1 MDSSFSVIGG
11 HTVGKVQTQK
21 PILTISLL
29 SSNRRDTIRKCLD
42 SLKTLRER
50 VPSELIIVDTSQ
62 NEEMKK
68 ILEEYT
74 DKIIPFTWCND
85 FSKARNVGLD
95 AAKGEWFLYL
105 DDDEWF
111 IDTIEIE
118 EFFLSGD
125 YKEYTLA
132 YYLQRN
138 YSDYAGTNFQ
148 DARVSRM
155 FRIWNQ
161 IHFASSI
168 HEYPDPIT
176 GKTKLLHSVVE
187 HYGYVYDTEEK
198 RYQHFWR
205 NVTLLQDMIQ
215 KERKNSRWWLQLL
228 QEYRNIGQLPEM
240 ARCCEEAIS
249 IFEKEKDPFSQIAM
263 GSFYNAIL
271 FKHLGLFEYEQA
283 EEMLKKA
290 LANKNI
296 TKMCRAALYAS
307 AVCLYFH
314 KEEYA
319 LCEEYSS
326 KYFALYEEFKDK
338 EEEQYKQ
345 GYFFV
350 EDAFSQAHREQVSCL
365 FIMCGLKRDDASA
378 LKTYFWTL
386 NWEGRM
392 LFLETDFI
400 EQVVDAFGRLPYEEE
415 FVRMAETMVKRDSIA
430 EVIMRCLEKKEHAA
444 AEDFDRLRR
453 IFLQIDSRLPYL
465 LYLKLSEITES
476 AALKAFMKAVTFF
489 EWKVAVDRF
498 CMQAAPDTVI
508 QLGRLPTE
516 GGREFAGSR
525 SEYFFLK
532 DAEVALGRCSLE
544 DYEEL
549 QAHIACFCEKNL
561 TFYHRFFKSSAFS
574 GEMEM
579 LPVQGRAAVMLQR
592 ALDAQSEGDIKAVSA
607 ALKESIKIYP
617 PITNVVR
624 AYTELFAA
632 RQKARMN
639 EQKRTEQQESLMVSA
654 QMQQLGAQIK
664 KKIRQLLEQGMA
676 AEALQT
682 LEQLKTFLPEDT
694 ELEGLEKEIRGRM
707 S

>member
-1 MDSSFSVIGG
+1 M
-11 HTVGKVQTQK
+11 GKVQTQK

-50 VPSELIIVDTSQ
+50 VSSELIIVDTSQ

-228 QEYRNIGQLPEM
+228 QEYRNVGQLPEM

-326 KYFALYEEFKDK
+326 KYFALYEEFKDE

-350 EDAFSQAHREQVSCL
+350 EDAFSQEHREQVSCL
-365 FIMCGLKRDDASA
+365 FIMCGLERDDASA
-378 LKTYFWTL
+378 LKTYFWTF
-386 NWEGRM
+386 NWEGRL

-453 IFLQIDSRLPYL
+453 IFLQIDFKLPYL

-508 QLGRLPTE
+508 QLGRLLTE

-624 AYTELFAA
+624 AYTELFAV

-639 EQKRTEQQESLMVSA
+639 EQKRTEQQESLIVSA
-654 QMQQLGAQIK
+654 QMQQLGTQIK

-694 ELEGLEKEIRGRM
+694 ELEGLEKEIRSRM

>member
-1 MDSSFSVIGG
+1 M
-11 HTVGKVQTQK
+11 GKVQTQK

-62 NEEMKK
+62 NEEMKE

-111 IDTIEIE
+111 IDTVEIE

-228 QEYRNIGQLPEM
+228 QEYRNVGQLPEM

-249 IFEKEKDPFSQIAM
+249 IFEKEKDPFSKIAM

-350 EDAFSQAHREQVSCL
+350 EDAFSQEHREQVSCL

-378 LKTYFWTL
+378 LKTYFWTF
-386 NWEGRM
+386 NWEGRL

-444 AEDFDRLRR
+444 AEGFDRLRR
-453 IFLQIDSRLPYL
+453 IFLQIDSKLPYL

-489 EWKVAVDRF
+489 EWKAAVDRF

-508 QLGRLPTE
+508 QLGRLLTE
-516 GGREFAGSR
+516 SGREFAGSR

-561 TFYHRFFKSSAFS
+561 TFYHRFFKSSAFL

-639 EQKRTEQQESLMVSA
+639 EQKRAEQQESLMVSA
-654 QMQQLGAQIK
+654 QMQQLGTQIK

-694 ELEGLEKEIRGRM
+694 ELEGLEKEIRSRM

>member
-1 MDSSFSVIGG
+1 M
-11 HTVGKVQTQK
+11 GKVQTQK

-74 DKIIPFTWCND
+74 DKIIPFTWCKD
-85 FSKARNVGLD
+85 FSKARNAGLD

-148 DARVSRM
+148 DVRVSRM

-161 IHFASSI
+161 IRFVSSI
-168 HEYPDPIT
+168 HEYPDPII
-176 GKTKLLHSVVE
+176 GKTRLLHSIVE

-228 QEYRNIGQLPEM
+228 QEYRNVGQLPEM
-240 ARCCEEAIS
+240 AECCKEAIS
-249 IFEKEKDPFSQIAM
+249 IFEKEKDPFSRIAM
-263 GSFYNAIL
+263 GSFYNGIL
-271 FKHLGLFEYEQA
+271 FKHLRLFEYEQA

-290 LANKNI
+290 LADK
-296 TKMCRAALYAS
+296 KMTQMCKAALYAS

-319 LCEEYSS
+319 LCEVYCS
-326 KYFALYEEFKDK
+326 KYFAIYEELKNK

-350 EDAFSQAHREQVSCL
+350 EDAFNQEHREQVSCL
-365 FIMCGLKRDDASA
+365 FIMCGLKRNDTFA

-386 NWEGRM
+386 NWEGRL

-415 FVRMAETMVKRDSIA
+415 FVRMAETMVKRDSVA
-430 EVIMRCLEKKEHAA
+430 EALMCCLEKKEHAD
-444 AEDFDRLRR
+444 AEGFDRLCR
-453 IFLQIDSRLPYL
+453 IFLQINSRLPYL
-465 LYLKLSEITES
+465 LYLKLNQITES

-489 EWKVAVDRF
+489 EWKAAVDRF
-498 CMQAAPDTVI
+498 CVQAAPEMVM
-508 QLGRLPTE
+508 QLGGLLTE

-532 DAEVALGRCSLE
+532 DAEAALGRCSLE

-549 QAHIACFCEKNL
+549 QAHIARFCEKNL

-579 LPVQGRAAVMLQR
+579 LPAQGRAAVMLQR
-592 ALDAQSEGDIKAVSA
+592 ALDAQSEGNIKAVSA

-632 RQKARMN
+632 RQKARIN
-639 EQKRTEQQESLMVSA
+639 EQKRAEQQESLMVSA

-682 LEQLKTFLPEDT
+682 LEQLKTFLPKDT
-694 ELEGLEKEIRGRM
+694 ELAGLEKEIRGRM
-707 S
+707 F

>member
-1 MDSSFSVIGG
+1 M
-11 HTVGKVQTQK
+11 GKMQTQK

-29 SSNRRDTIRKCLD
+29 SSNRKDTIRKCLD

-68 ILEEYT
+68 ILEKYT
-74 DKIIPFTWCND
+74 DKIIPFTWCKD

-111 IDTIEIE
+111 IDTVEIE

-271 FKHLGLFEYEQA
+271 FKHLRLFEYEQA

-290 LANKNI
+290 LADKGI
-296 TKMCRAALYAS
+296 TRMCRAALYAS

-319 LCEEYSS
+319 LCEEYSG

-350 EDAFSQAHREQVSCL
+350 EDAFSQEHREQVSCL
-365 FIMCGLKRDDASA
+365 FIMCGLKRDDASV
-378 LKTYFWTL
+378 LKNYFWTL
-386 NWEGRM
+386 NWEGRL
-392 LFLETDFI
+392 LFLEADFI

-415 FVRMAETMVKRDSIA
+415 FVRMAEIMVKRDSIA
-430 EVIMRCLEKKEHAA
+430 EVIMRCLEKKEHAD
-444 AEDFDRLRR
+444 AEGFDRLRR
-453 IFLQIDSRLPYL
+453 IFLQIDSKLPYL
-465 LYLKLSEITES
+465 LYLKLSKVTES
-476 AALKAFMKAVTFF
+476 ATLKAFMKAVTFF

-498 CMQAAPDTVI
+498 CTQAAPDTVM
-508 QLGRLPTE
+508 QLGRLLAE

-561 TFYHRFFKSSAFS
+561 TFYHRFFKSSAFL

-607 ALKESIKIYP
+607 ALKESITIYP

-639 EQKRTEQQESLMVSA
+639 EQKRAEQQESLMVSA

-676 AEALQT
+676 VEALQT

-694 ELEGLEKEIRGRM
+694 ELAGLEKEIRGRM

>member
-1 MDSSFSVIGG
+1 ME
-11 HTVGKVQTQK
+11 KVQTQK

-42 SLKTLRER
+42 SLKILRER

-62 NEEMKK
+62 DKEMRRL
-68 ILEEYT
+68 LEEYT

-95 AAKGEWFLYL
+95 VAKGEWFLYL

-111 IDTIEIE
+111 MDTIEIE

-205 NVTLLQDMIQ
+205 NVTLLEDMIQ

-228 QEYRNIGQLPEM
+228 QEYRNIGQYPEM
-240 ARCCEEAIS
+240 AKCCEEAIS
-249 IFEKEKDPFSQIAM
+249 IFQKEKDPFSRIAM

-271 FKHLGLFEYEQA
+271 AKHLKLFEYEQA
-283 EEMLKKA
+283 EEMLKRA
-290 LANKNI
+290 LADRGI
-296 TKMCRAALYAS
+296 TQMCRAALYAS
-307 AVCLYFH
+307 AACLYFH
-314 KEEYA
+314 KEEYM

-326 KYFALYEEFKDK
+326 KYFAIYEEFRDK

-350 EDAFSQAHREQVSCL
+350 EDAFSQEHREQVCCL

-378 LKTYFWTL
+378 LKNYFWTL
-386 NWEGRM
+386 NWEGKL

-415 FVRMAETMVKRDSIA
+415 FVRMAETMVKRNSIA
-430 EVIMRCLEKKEHAA
+430 EVVMRCLEKKEHAD
-444 AEDFDRLRR
+444 AEGFGGLRR
-453 IFLQIDSRLPYL
+453 IFQQVDSRLPYL
-465 LYLKLSEITES
+465 LYLKLDGITEN
-476 AALKAFMKAVTFF
+476 AALKAFMKTVTFF
-489 EWKVAVDRF
+489 EWKSAVDIF
-498 CMQAAPDTVI
+498 CAQTAAEKAA
-508 QLGRLPTE
+508 QLRKLLTE
-516 GGREFAGSR
+516 GGREIAGSR

-532 DAEVALGRCSLE
+532 DAEAALGRSSLD

-549 QAHIACFCEKNL
+549 QKRIEYFCEKNMI
-561 TFYHRFFKSSAFS
+561 FYHRFFKNSAFL

-579 LPVQGRAAVMLQR
+579 LPVQGRAAVMLQK
-592 ALDAQSEGDIKAVSA
+592 ALDAQKEGNIKAVST
-607 ALKESIKIYP
+607 ALKESIEFYP
-617 PITNVVR
+617 ALTRVVR

-632 RQKARMN
+632 RQKAKLN
-639 EQKRTEQQESLMVSA
+639 EQKKMEQQEALMVSM

-682 LEQLKTFLPEDT
+682 LEQLKDFLPEDT
-694 ELEGLEKEIRGRM
+694 ELEELEKEIRGRM

>member
-1 MDSSFSVIGG
+1 M
-11 HTVGKVQTQK
+11 GKVQTQK

-74 DKIIPFTWCND
+74 DKIIPFTWCKD
-85 FSKARNVGLD
+85 FSKARNAGLD

-148 DARVSRM
+148 DVRVSRM

-161 IHFASSI
+161 IRFVSSI
-168 HEYPDPIT
+168 HEYPDPII

-228 QEYRNIGQLPEM
+228 QEYRNVGQYFEM
-240 ARCCEEAIS
+240 AKCCEEAIS
-249 IFEKEKDPFSQIAM
+249 IFENEKDPFSQIAM

-271 FKHLGLFEYEQA
+271 VKHLKLFEYAQA
-283 EEMLKKA
+283 EEILKKA
-290 LANKNI
+290 LADKKI
-296 TKMCRAALYAS
+296 TQMCKAALYAS

-319 LCEEYSS
+319 LCEEYCS
-326 KYFALYEEFKDK
+326 KYFAIYEEFKDK

-350 EDAFSQAHREQVSCL
+350 EDALDQEHREQVSC
-365 FIMCGLKRDDASA
+365 FSIMCGLKRNDTSA

-386 NWEGRM
+386 NWEGRL

-430 EVIMRCLEKKEHAA
+430 EVLMRCLERKEHAD
-444 AEDFDRLRR
+444 AEGFDRLRR
-453 IFLQIDSRLPYL
+453 IFQQIDSKLPYL
-465 LYLKLSEITES
+465 LYLKLNQITES

-489 EWKVAVDRF
+489 EWKAAVDRF
-498 CMQAAPDTVI
+498 CVQAAPEMVM
-508 QLGRLPTE
+508 QLGRLLTE

-525 SEYFFLK
+525 AEYFFLK
-532 DAEVALGRCSLE
+532 DAEAALGRCSLE

-549 QAHIACFCEKNL
+549 QAHIARFCEKNRA
-561 TFYHRFFKSSAFS
+561 FYQRFFKTSAFS

-592 ALDAQSEGDIKAVSA
+592 ALDAQSEGNIKAVSA
-607 ALKESIKIYP
+607 ALKESITIYP

-632 RQKARMN
+632 RQKARIN
-639 EQKRTEQQESLMVSA
+639 EQKRAEQQESLMVSA

-694 ELEGLEKEIRGRM
+694 ELAGLEKEIRGRM

>member
-1 MDSSFSVIGG
+1 ME
-11 HTVGKVQTQK
+11 KVQTQK

-42 SLKTLRER
+42 SLKILRER

-205 NVTLLQDMIQ
+205 NVTLLEDMIQ

-228 QEYRNIGQLPEM
+228 QEYRNVGQLPEM

-249 IFEKEKDPFSQIAM
+249 IFEKEKDPFSKIAM

-350 EDAFSQAHREQVSCL
+350 EDAFSQEHREQVSCL

-378 LKTYFWTL
+378 LKNYFWTL

-453 IFLQIDSRLPYL
+453 IFLQIDSKLPYL

-508 QLGRLPTE
+508 QLGRLLTE

-639 EQKRTEQQESLMVSA
+639 EQKRAGQQESLMVSA